1 MPCSTSGLRAC
12 PDRGS
17 YCGACCLG
25 HAMDPLTLVAFT
37 IAYAIAVIV
46 PGPGVTAV
54 VARAL
59 GGGFWGAVPMVL
71 GILAGDLLY
80 LLFAI
85 FGLAAVAA
93 LYAPVFVVIRWAGAA
108 YLLYIAW
115 QFWSARPGSEQV
127 RARSD
132 TRWRTFLSGLALTLG
147 NPKTI
152 IFYLALL
159 PTVVPLDQPMTVLGF
174 TELVA
179 IIVVVLLAVGCA
191 YAGLA
196 AAARELFRS
205 PTAVRRLN
213 RVASGMMA
221 SAAVFVVT
229 QE

>member
-1 MPCSTSGLRAC
+1 MEPV
-12 PDRGS
+12 
-17 YCGACCLG
+17 
-25 HAMDPLTLVAFT
+25 TLVAFT

-85 FGLAAVAA
+85 FGLATIAA

-115 QFWSARPGSEQV
+115 KFWSAKPGTEQV

-132 TRWRTFLSGLALTLG
+132 TGWKTFLSGLALTLG

-179 IIVVVLLAVGCA
+179 IVVVVLLAIGCA

-196 AAARELFRS
+196 AAAREFFRS
-205 PTAVRRLN
+205 SAAIRSLN
-213 RVASGMMA
+213 RVAGALMA
-221 SAAVFVVT
+221 GAAAFVVT

>member
-1 MPCSTSGLRAC
+1 
-12 PDRGS
+12 
-17 YCGACCLG
+17 
-25 HAMDPLTLVAFT
+25 MDPVTLVAFT
-37 IAYAIAVIV
+37 VAYAIAVIV

-85 FGLAAVAA
+85 FGLATIAA

-115 QFWSARPGSEQV
+115 KFWTAKPGTEQV

-132 TRWRTFLSGLALTLG
+132 TGWRTFLSGLALTLG

-159 PTVVPLDQPMTVLGF
+159 PTVVPLERPMTVLGF

-179 IIVVVLLAVGCA
+179 IVVVVLLAIGCA

-196 AAARELFRS
+196 AMAREFFRS
-205 PTAVRRLN
+205 SKAIRRLN
-213 RVASGMMA
+213 RVAGAMMA
-221 SAAVFVVT
+221 SAAAFVVT

>member
-1 MPCSTSGLRAC
+1 MEPV
-12 PDRGS
+12 
-17 YCGACCLG
+17 
-25 HAMDPLTLVAFT
+25 TLVAFT

-59 GGGFWGAVPMVL
+59 GGGFRGAVPMVL

-80 LLFAI
+80 LIFAI

-93 LYAPVFVVIRWAGAA
+93 LYAPVFVVIKWAGAA

-115 QFWSARPGSEQV
+115 QFWTAKPGSEQI

-132 TRWRTFLSGLALTLG
+132 TGWKTFLSGLALTLG

-174 TELVA
+174 SELVA
-179 IIVVVLLAVGCA
+179 IVVVVLLAIGCA

-196 AAARELFRS
+196 AAAREFFRS
-205 PTAVRRLN
+205 SKAIRRLN
-213 RVASGMMA
+213 RVAGAMMA

-229 QE
+229 QK

>member
-1 MPCSTSGLRAC
+1 
-12 PDRGS
+12 
-17 YCGACCLG
+17 
-25 HAMDPLTLVAFT
+25 MDPVTLVAFT
-37 IAYAIAVIV
+37 VAYAIAVIV

-85 FGLAAVAA
+85 FGLATIAA

-115 QFWSARPGSEQV
+115 KFWTAKPGTEQV

-132 TRWRTFLSGLALTLG
+132 TGWRTFLSGLALTLG

-159 PTVVPLDQPMTVLGF
+159 PTVVPLDRPMTVLGF
-174 TELVA
+174 SELVA
-179 IIVVVLLAVGCA
+179 IVVVVLLAIGCA

-196 AAARELFRS
+196 AMAREFFRS
-205 PTAVRRLN
+205 SKAIRRLN
-213 RVASGMMA
+213 RVAGAMMA
-221 SAAVFVVT
+221 SAAAFVVT